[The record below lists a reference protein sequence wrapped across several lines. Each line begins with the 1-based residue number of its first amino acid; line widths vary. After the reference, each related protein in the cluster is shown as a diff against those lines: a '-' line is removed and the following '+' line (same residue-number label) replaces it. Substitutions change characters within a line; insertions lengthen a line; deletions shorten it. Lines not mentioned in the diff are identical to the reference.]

1 MNSLSSHSES
11 VGVRL
16 GARGAAL
23 LLLLAVVAGCSSAP
37 SVGGLANMV
46 TPYRIDIVQGN
57 VVTREQAAA
66 LRPGMP
72 REQVRDILGTPLL
85 ASVFHGNRWDYVFT
99 FRRQGEEVQRRKLAV
114 FFRDN
119 LLERVEADEL
129 PSEAEFVSSLD
140 VRKQG
145 GKPVPLQAT
154 EEQLKRFRESN
165 PPAKEGG
172 AASEPAATPPASYPP
187 LEPAGASR

>member
-1 MNSLSSHSES
+1 MHRETAGIRSRVAAL
-11 VGVRL
+11 VL
-16 GARGAAL
+16 PAL
-23 LLLLAVVAGCSSAP
+23 LLGLVGCSSAP
-37 SVGGLANMV
+37 SLGGVADMV
-46 TPYRIDIVQGN
+46 SPYRIDIVQGN

-85 ASVFHGNRWDYVFT
+85 ASVFHANRWDYVFT

-119 LLERVEADEL
+119 VLERVEADEL

-140 VRKQG
+140 AKTQG

-154 EEQLKRFRESN
+154 EEQLKRFREQN
-165 PPAKEGG
+165 PPQPVAG
-172 AASEPAATPPASYPP
+172 APTEPAVAPPTSYPP
-187 LEPAGASR
+187 LEPAGAAQ